1 MILDDPIL
9 WYPRCMCQYPNG
21 WLLLAVCNTIENE
34 WKRRLNILIYIY
46 IWAQVPSWLHFNCQ
60 KNFYC
65 HHFHYYLAIL
75 DWTWPLLQPYYGVCV
90 CVCVWYL
97 CTRTF
102 CVRVCINFNF
112 IFIQHSPIAQCSP
125 LFPLI
130 IKRKNFFHLT
140 RFYIIAHFENPAVFF
155 PNYSWAAY
163 LLMNNDS
170 DSGSIH
176 FWSLLVARYDPGWLQ
191 KRKKIDS
198 ERFSFIHWFSCQR
211 VFFFHYII

>member
-1 MILDDPIL
+1 M
-9 WYPRCMCQYPNG
+9 
-21 WLLLAVCNTIENE
+21 
-34 WKRRLNILIYIY
+34 
-46 IWAQVPSWLHFNCQ
+46 HFNCQ

-75 DWTWPLLQPYYGVCV
+75 DWTWPLLQPYYGV

-211 VFFFHYII
+211 VFFFIILFSINGFMDGKKKIKFDAIQSKKKRRTWTYYHAQVTIDVYVCVP